1 MVEKAVW
8 EIGKFVLNK
17 GQSGAGG
24 RTFNDKILFKGFRE
38 GEKYVSLG
46 TSPTWGCGAT
56 YLNLS

>member
-38 GEKYVSLG
+38 GEKYVYLG
-46 TSPTWGCGAT
+46 KEHVSFSSAQVFVG
-56 YLNLS
+56 